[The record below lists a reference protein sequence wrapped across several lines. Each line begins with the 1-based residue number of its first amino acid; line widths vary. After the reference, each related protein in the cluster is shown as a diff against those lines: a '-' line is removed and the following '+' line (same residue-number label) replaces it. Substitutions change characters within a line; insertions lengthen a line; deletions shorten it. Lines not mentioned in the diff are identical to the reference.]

1 MVGKFETLLASAR
14 AFLNRSVREES
25 GSMIKSS
32 IGHVIRSAF
41 QSLPPLSVNA
51 LGITITTFVSGR
63 AYSFRDL
70 ARAMSKRPMAPSDS
84 HKPRKRHPGQSINH
98 MPTQVPARDI
108 PIYFKKRPPRDP
120 NAFVYVEVVMVWPAI
135 GKVSFMDVR
144 MTEAKHNPARFH
156 AFFTGDCTGFPER
169 VNRQDKLC
177 LYLSDATVHEV
188 EEQCKQ
194 NTLNFPFT
202 LNYDKECRLKYV
214 EKGMVG
220 RSVTFPTRT

>member
-1 MVGKFETLLASAR
+1 
-14 AFLNRSVREES
+14 
-25 GSMIKSS
+25 MIKSS

-41 QSLPPLSVNA
+41 QSLLPLSVNA
-51 LGITITTFVSGR
+51 LGITITTFVSVR
-63 AYSFRDL
+63 AYSSRDI

-84 HKPRKRHPGQSINH
+84 NKPRKRKNLGQSINR

-120 NAFVYVEVVMVWPAI
+120 DAFVYVEVVMVWPDI

-144 MTEAKHNPARFH
+144 MTEAKHNPTRFH
-156 AFFTGDCTGFPER
+156 AFFTGDCTGFLKR
-169 VNRQDKLC
+169 VNRQDRLC
-177 LYLSDATVHEV
+177 LYLSDATICEV

-194 NTLNFPFT
+194 NTLNLPFT
-202 LNYDKECRLKYV
+202 LTYDKECRLKYA